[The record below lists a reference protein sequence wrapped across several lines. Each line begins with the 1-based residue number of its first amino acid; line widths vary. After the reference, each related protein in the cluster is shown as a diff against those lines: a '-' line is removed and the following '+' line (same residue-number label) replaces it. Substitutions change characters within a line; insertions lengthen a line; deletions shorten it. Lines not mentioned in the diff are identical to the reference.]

1 VIERITQDNCVG
13 PARYGHEF
21 RYRLAAG
28 FIERGDTVLDAACG
42 TGYGYQVLRD
52 LGSLGDYIG
61 VDRLPKEEVEVPFS
75 RTDLHRTIAI
85 LVGMGVEY
93 LDEDLTT
100 WFPSWDFDVFLGF
113 ETIEHLLNYR
123 NYIDIAHQAGK
134 WVILSTPVVP
144 TLHLNPH
151 HVHDFASGDLQKL
164 FEDEEW
170 EHYQTVQQ
178 PSELSEITILRRRT

>member
-1 VIERITQDNCVG
+1 MIERITQDNCVG
-13 PARYGHEF
+13 SGRYGHEF

-42 TGYGYQVLRD
+42 TGYGYKILNNAGNMGYYV
-52 LGSLGDYIG
+52 G
-61 VDRLPKEEVEVPFS
+61 VDRFLWEETEIPPHLTRITYINS
-75 RTDLHRTIAI
+75 DL
-85 LVGMGVEY
+85 E
-93 LDEDLTT
+93 T

-113 ETIEHLLNYR
+113 ETIEHLSNYR
-123 NYIDIAHQAGK
+123 NYIDITHQAGK

>member
-1 VIERITQDNCVG
+1 MIERITQDNCVG

-52 LGSLGDYIG
+52 LGSLSLVDYIG
-61 VDRLPKEEVEVPFS
+61 VDRLPKEEVEIPFS
-75 RTDLHRTIAI
+75 R
-85 LVGMGVEY
+85 Y

-113 ETIEHLLNYR
+113 ETIEHLPNYR